1 LNQQQDALQHDQLM
15 VIIPAYNEEGSVG
28 EVVRSVRRVLPQA
41 PVVVIDDGSAD
52 GTSQAARAAG
62 AELLRLP
69 HHLGLGGAV
78 QTGYRFAFE
87 HGYRCVV
94 RVDSDG
100 QHNPADI
107 PALLDKLH
115 SDGFDMVT
123 GSRFLQPNGYHVQ
136 WLRRLGGLLFSL
148 VLYPILGKRIT
159 DPTSG
164 FAAVNRRALEVF
176 SRSFP
181 LEYPEIE
188 ALVVLQ
194 RKALRFCEVPVKM
207 FPRRAGRST
216 IGSAQAI
223 YYMFRVL
230 LGVFVNVLK
239 YERRFHAGPRPG
251 ACE

>member
-1 LNQQQDALQHDQLM
+1 MTGKGLV

-28 EVVRSVRRVLPQA
+28 EVVRSVRDVLPGV
-41 PVVVIDDGSAD
+41 PVVVIDDGSLDA
-52 GTSQAARAAG
+52 TCQVARQAG
-62 AELLRLP
+62 AEILRLP

-78 QTGYRFAFE
+78 QTGYRFAYE
-87 HGYRCVV
+87 HDYDCVV

-107 PALLDKLH
+107 PALLDKLRT
-115 SDGFDMVT
+115 DNYDMVT
-123 GSRFLQPNGYHVQ
+123 GSRFLRQNGYQVQ
-136 WLRRLGGLLFSL
+136 RLRRFGGRVFSL

-164 FAAVNRRALEVF
+164 FAAVNRRALEIF
-176 SRSFP
+176 SHSFP

-194 RKALRFCEVPVKM
+194 RKALRFCEVPVQM

-216 IGSAQAI
+216 IGSLGAV

-230 LGVFVNVLK
+230 LGVLVNVLK
-239 YERRFHAGPRPG
+239 YERRFHIGKRRP
-251 ACE
+251 

>member
-1 LNQQQDALQHDQLM
+1 MM

-28 EVVRSVRRVLPQA
+28 EVVRAVREVLPQTT
-41 PVVVIDDGSAD
+41 VMVIDDGSVD
-52 GTSQAARAAG
+52 GTPKVARQAG
-62 AELLRLP
+62 AEVLTLP

-87 HGYRCVV
+87 HGYECVV

-100 QHNPADI
+100 QHNAADI
-107 PALLDKLH
+107 PVLLDKLRA
-115 SDGFDMVT
+115 DGFDMVT
-123 GSRFLQPNGYHVQ
+123 GSRFLAPNGYRSN
-136 WLRRLGGLLFSL
+136 WLRRVGGMLFSL
-148 VLYPILGKRIT
+148 VLYPILGKRIS

-194 RKALRFCEVPVKM
+194 RKRLRFCEVPVKM

-216 IGSAQAI
+216 IGSLQAI
-223 YYMFRVL
+223 YYMVRVL
-230 LGVFVNVLK
+230 LGVLVNVLK
-239 YERRFHAGPRPG
+239 YERRFHAEPPPP
-251 ACE
+251 AS

>member
-1 LNQQQDALQHDQLM
+1 MRNDGDSLM
-15 VIIPAYNEEGSVG
+15 VIIPAYNEEASVG
-28 EVVRSVRRVLPQA
+28 EVVRSVRRVLPAA
-41 PVVVIDDGSAD
+41 PVVVVDDGSAD
-52 GTSQAARAAG
+52 GTAQAARDAG

-87 HGYRCVV
+87 QGYRFVV

-107 PALLDKLH
+107 PRLLDKLRAD
-115 SDGFDMVT
+115 SFDMVT
-123 GSRFLQPNGYHVQ
+123 GSRFLEENGYPVQ
-136 WLRRLGGLLFSL
+136 WLRRLGGRIFSW
-148 VLYPILGKRIT
+148 VLYPILGMRIT

-188 ALVVLQ
+188 TLAVLQ

-216 IGSAQAI
+216 IGSLQAI

-230 LGVFVNVLK
+230 LGVLVNVLK
-239 YERRFHAGPRPG
+239 YERRFHAGRRG
-251 ACE
+251 

>member
-1 LNQQQDALQHDQLM
+1 MTTPDPKGLL

-28 EVVRSVRRVLPQA
+28 EVVRSVRDVLPGI
-41 PVVVIDDGSAD
+41 PVVVIDDGSRDA
-52 GTSQAARAAG
+52 TCQVARQAG
-62 AELLRLP
+62 AEILRLP

-78 QTGYRFAFE
+78 QTGYRFAYE
-87 HGYRCVV
+87 HGYDCVV

-107 PALLDKLH
+107 PILLEKLRT
-115 SDGFDMVT
+115 DNYDMVT
-123 GSRFLQPNGYHVQ
+123 GSRFLRQNGYQVQ
-136 WLRRLGGLLFSL
+136 QLRRFGGRLFSL

-164 FAAVNRRALEVF
+164 FAAVNRRALEIF
-176 SRSFP
+176 SHSFP

-194 RKALRFCEVPVKM
+194 RKALRFCEVPVQM

-216 IGSAQAI
+216 IGSLAAV

-230 LGVFVNVLK
+230 LGVLVNVLK
-239 YERRFHAGPRPG
+239 YERRFHIGKRG
-251 ACE
+251 

>member
-1 LNQQQDALQHDQLM
+1 MDADRRSVM
-15 VIIPAYNEEGSVG
+15 VIIPAYNEEESVG
-28 EVVRSVRRVLPQA
+28 GVVSAVRRVLPQA

-52 GTSQAARAAG
+52 GTPQIARQAG

-87 HGYRCVV
+87 HGYQYVV

-100 QHNPADI
+100 QHNPAEI
-107 PALLDKLH
+107 PLLLDKLRG
-115 SDGFDMVT
+115 DGFDMVT
-123 GSRFLQPNGYHVQ
+123 GSRFLRSNGYQVQ
-136 WLRRLGGLLFSL
+136 WLRRLGGLIFSA
-148 VLYPILGKRIT
+148 VLYPVLGKRIT

-194 RKALRFCEVPVKM
+194 RKRLRFCEVPVRM

-216 IGSAQAI
+216 IGSFQAV

-230 LGVFVNVLK
+230 LGVLVNIIK
-239 YERRFHAGPRPG
+239 YERRFHVRQ
-251 ACE
+251 

>member
-1 LNQQQDALQHDQLM
+1 VQ
-15 VIIPAYNEEGSVG
+15 
-28 EVVRSVRRVLPQA
+28 RVLPGT
-41 PVVVIDDGSAD
+41 PVMVVDDGSRD
-52 GTSQAARAAG
+52 GTAQVARTAG
-62 AELLRLP
+62 AEILRLP

-87 HGYRCVV
+87 HGYNCVV

-107 PALLDKLH
+107 PKLLDKLDA
-115 SDGFDMVT
+115 DGFDMVT
-123 GSRFLQPNGYHVQ
+123 GSRFLAPNGYRSN
-136 WLRRLGGLLFSL
+136 WLRRVGGMLFSL
-148 VLYPILGKRIT
+148 VLYPILGKRIS

-164 FAAVNRRALEVF
+164 FAAVNRKALEVF

-194 RKALRFCEVPVKM
+194 RKKLRFCEVPVKM

-216 IGSAQAI
+216 IGSLQAI

-230 LGVFVNVLK
+230 LGVLVNVLK
-239 YERRFHAGPRPG
+239 YERRFHAGPGPG
-251 ACE
+251 

>member
-1 LNQQQDALQHDQLM
+1 MTL

-28 EVVRSVRRVLPQA
+28 GVVRAVRDVLPGV
-41 PVVVIDDGSAD
+41 PVVVVDDGSLD
-52 GTSQAARAAG
+52 GTCQVARQAG
-62 AELLRLP
+62 ADILRLP

-87 HGYRCVV
+87 HGYDCVA

-100 QHNPADI
+100 QHNPADL
-107 PALLDKLH
+107 PVLLDKLRT
-115 SDGFDMVT
+115 DNYDMVT
-123 GSRFLQPNGYHVQ
+123 GSRFLQDNGYQVQ
-136 WLRRLGGLLFSL
+136 WLRRLGGLVFSL

-194 RKALRFCEVPVKM
+194 RKALRFCEVPVRM
-207 FPRRAGRST
+207 FPRQAGRST
-216 IGSAQAI
+216 IGSLGAV

-230 LGVFVNVLK
+230 LGVLVNVLK
-239 YERRFHAGPRPG
+239 YERRFHMGKRT
-251 ACE
+251 

>member
-1 LNQQQDALQHDQLM
+1 MGFDGQAVM
-15 VIIPAYNEEGSVG
+15 VIIPAYNEEESVG
-28 EVVRSVRRVLPQA
+28 AVVREVRQVLPQA

-52 GTSQAARAAG
+52 GTSQVARRAG

-87 HGYRCVV
+87 HGYDCVV

-100 QHNPADI
+100 QHNAADI
-107 PALLDKLH
+107 PALLEKLRADH
-115 SDGFDMVT
+115 FDMVT
-123 GSRFLQPNGYHVQ
+123 GSRFLDPNGYQVQ
-136 WLRRLGGLLFSL
+136 WVRRFGGLLFSL
-148 VLYPILGKRIT
+148 ILYPILGKRIT

-194 RKALRFCEVPVKM
+194 RKALRFCEVPVDM
-207 FPRRAGRST
+207 LPRRAGRST
-216 IGSAQAI
+216 IGSLQAV

-230 LGVFVNVLK
+230 LGVLANVIK
-239 YERRFHAGPRPG
+239 YERRFHVGRRAGD
-251 ACE
+251 

>member
-1 LNQQQDALQHDQLM
+1 MMDQQAHSLM

-28 EVVRSVRRVLPQA
+28 EVVRSVRRVLPET
-41 PVVVIDDGSAD
+41 PVVVIDDGSLDA
-52 GTSQAARAAG
+52 TPQVARQAG

-87 HGYRCVV
+87 HGFDCVV

-100 QHNPADI
+100 QHNAADI
-107 PALLDKLH
+107 PKLLAKLH
-115 SDGFDMVT
+115 ADGFDMVT
-123 GSRFLQPNGYHVQ
+123 GSRFLEPHGYQVQ
-136 WLRRLGGLLFSL
+136 WLRRVGGLLFSA
-148 VLYPILGKRIT
+148 VLYPILGKRMT

-194 RKALRFCEVPVKM
+194 RKALRFCEVPVQM

-216 IGSAQAI
+216 IGSLQAI

-230 LGVFVNVLK
+230 LGVLVNVLK
-239 YERRFHAGPRPG
+239 YERRFHIGRRG
-251 ACE
+251 